1 MLPVSRQLL
10 LSEIR
15 SARAILDR
23 WEKIVDPDNREAPMP
38 VLDVQAPREHLAEC
52 LIEMQAELVIVAGKC
67 ENLAESIHTRLR

>member
-15 SARAILDR
+15 SAKAILDR
-23 WEKIVDPDNREAPMP
+23 WEKYMDPENEESPLPA
-38 VLDVQAPREHLAEC
+38 LDVAAPKEHLVEC

-67 ENLAESIHTRLR
+67 ENLAESIHNRLR